1 MSDKAKVNIIG
12 HLAQKPEA
20 RMKTET
26 GKQYVTFS
34 VGINSYDYKW
44 KETKTMYMSCV
55 AGERYLNYLLGAEK
69 GDKVVVEGKL
79 SPDSFVDR
87 DGVKHEVY
95 NVLVDDIDIT
105 RKPTGGAPAAAG
117 QARQQQQR
125 PQAAAGPQY
134 NQQNQNGQN
143 QYQRQPQQ
151 IPASQPQ
158 KQNGYFYERNPFDG
172 QQENEDGGFRPA
184 TYSY

>member
-1 MSDKAKVNIIG
+1 MSDRARINVIG
-12 HLAQKPEA
+12 RLTQKPEIKKNEA
-20 RMKTET
+20 
-26 GKQYVTFS
+26 GKQYVVFS
-34 VGINSYDYKW
+34 VASNYYDSFRKQQF
-44 KETKTMYMSCV
+44 TMFFSCV
-55 AGERYLNYLLGAEK
+55 ASERHINYLQQAGV
-69 GDKVVVEGKL
+69 GDKVDLTGKL
-79 SPDSFVDR
+79 TPNMYTDKN
-87 DGVKHEVY
+87 GVTHDNY

-105 RKPTGGAPAAAG
+105 HKPTGGAPAAAG

>member
-20 RMKTET
+20 RMKNET
-26 GKQYVTFS
+26 GKQYVTFR
-34 VGINSYDYKW
+34 VGINNYDYQW
-44 KETKTMYMSCV
+44 KETKAMYMSCV
-55 AGERYLNYLLGAEK
+55 AGERYLNYLLSAEK

-79 SPDSFVDR
+79 SPDSYVDK

-105 RKPTGGAPAAAG
+105 RKPTEGAPASAG
-117 QARQQQQR
+117 QQRPQQQR
-125 PQAAAGPQY
+125 PQVVAGQ
-134 NQQNQNGQN
+134 QQNQNGQN

-151 IPASQPQ
+151 Q
-158 KQNGYFYERNPFDG
+158 QNGYFYERNPFEE
-172 QQENEDGGFRPA
+172 QREAEGFRPA
-184 TYSY
+184 TYHYE